1 MTSGGDARRGRLV
14 ELLRRAAFVLAALV
28 AIALLVWY
36 VWIPYPRGLDERN
49 PELTSLMEQRVRE
62 ARSAGDSL
70 VIRQEWVPLED
81 ISGNLQRAVIVAED
95 YRFRQHRGID
105 WVSLAE
111 EVDWSGGDTFAWS
124 SVDDIRALGA
134 ALRFVWA
141 NRSEL
146 RGRSTITQQLAKN
159 LYFGTDRSLLRK
171 GMELVVAGRL
181 ERRLGKDRILELYL
195 NVVEWGPGV
204 FGAEAAAQTYFGRS
218 AKSLSLEQAAALAGT
233 LPHPLTSNP
242 ATSPARMRWR
252 QNLILA
258 RLRPPPG
265 TEPSPIP
272 LPDPNL
278 VIPGSGLDA
287 PVLDPVVIPE
297 VVAPST
303 PDSATPADP
312 PGPDTVAVP
321 GAPPRDTLLS
331 RAADP
336 AFIFG
341 HDHGIT
347 SQAGRRAEVNGL
359 RDPGPGTL

>member
-1 MTSGGDARRGRLV
+1 MSPGGYGARGRLAKAF
-14 ELLRRAAFVLAALV
+14 RQAAYLLAALTV
-28 AIALLVWY
+28 TSLLVWY
-36 VWIPYPRGLDERN
+36 VWIPYPWKLDERD
-49 PELTSLMEQRVRE
+49 PEITSLMEQRLRE
-62 ARSAGDSL
+62 ARAESNSL
-70 VIRQEWVPLED
+70 VIRQQWVPLEE
-81 ISGNLQRAVIVAED
+81 ISSNLQRAVIVAED

-111 EVDWSGGDTFAWS
+111 EVDWGGEDTLSWS
-124 SVDDIRALGA
+124 RGADLRALA
-134 ALRFVWA
+134 DALRFVWA

-171 GMELVVAGRL
+171 AMEMVVAKRL
-181 ERRLGKDRILELYL
+181 ERRLDKDRILELYL

-218 AKSLSLEQAAALAGT
+218 AANLSLEQAAALAGT

-265 TEPSPIP
+265 IQPPPIP

-278 VIPGSGLDA
+278 VIPGAGVESPLSEPIPISDTVGPVEPEA
-287 PVLDPVVIPE
+287 P
-297 VVAPST
+297 A
-303 PDSATPADP
+303 
-312 PGPDTVAVP
+312 PDTLAAMP
-321 GAPPRDTLLS
+321 ETL
-331 RAADP
+331 
-336 AFIFG
+336 G
-341 HDHGIT
+341 
-347 SQAGRRAEVNGL
+347 
-359 RDPGPGTL
+359 

>member
-1 MTSGGDARRGRLV
+1 MTRGDDALRGRRA
-14 ELLRRAAFVLAALV
+14 EMLRRAAYVLAAPV
-28 AIALLVWY
+28 AIGLLVWY
-36 VWIPYPRGLDERN
+36 VWIPYPWRLDERN
-49 PELTSLMEQRVRE
+49 PELTSLMEERVRE

-70 VIRQEWVPLED
+70 VIRHEWVPLEE

-95 YRFRQHRGID
+95 YRFRQHQGID

-111 EVDWSGGDTFAWS
+111 EVNWSGGDTFAWS
-124 SVDDIRALGA
+124 SADDLRALGE
-134 ALRFVWA
+134 ALRFAWA

-171 GMELVVAGRL
+171 AMELVVAGRL
-181 ERRLGKDRILELYL
+181 ERRLGKDRILEVYL

-218 AKSLSLEQAAALAGT
+218 AADLSLEQAAALAGT

-258 RLRPPPG
+258 RLRTPPG
-265 TEPSPIP
+265 TEPAPIP

-278 VIPGSGLDA
+278 VIPGAGLEA
-287 PVLDPVVIPE
+287 PVLDPVLIPE
-297 VVAPST
+297 AVAPAAS
-303 PDSATPADP
+303 DSAAPTDAPDP
-312 PGPDTVAVP
+312 DTAHVPGP
-321 GAPPRDTLLS
+321 PPPDTL
-331 RAADP
+331 P
-336 AFIFG
+336 TG
-341 HDHGIT
+341 
-347 SQAGRRAEVNGL
+347 V
-359 RDPGPGTL
+359 